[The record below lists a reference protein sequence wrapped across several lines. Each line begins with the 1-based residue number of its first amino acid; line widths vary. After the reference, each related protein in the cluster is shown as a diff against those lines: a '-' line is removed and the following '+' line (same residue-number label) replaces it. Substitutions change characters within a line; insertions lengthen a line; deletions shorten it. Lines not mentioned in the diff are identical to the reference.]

1 MAPEPPSRRVGSGEV
16 IALIEQRHIHA
27 LRAQTLQPSC
37 RAYPLPGPLHIV
49 NIPRIAGYYGLV
61 SLVVNANRTPVA
73 EGGRLLPAI

>member
-1 MAPEPPSRRVGSGEV
+1 
-16 IALIEQRHIHA
+16 
-27 LRAQTLQPSC
+27 
-37 RAYPLPGPLHIV
+37 V